1 MLLYH
6 GSYIEVEEPKIV
18 TSDIGRDFGFAFY
31 LTPIK
36 EQAERW
42 ARKKAKENKQTS
54 GVVSIFD
61 WNENAGALKCKE
73 FKDQN
78 EDWLNLVIECRKN
91 IKYVHGY
98 DIVQGKIADDAVGET
113 INFVIKGFMRKE
125 DALEKLKYQ
134 KINYQIAFCS
144 EKSLKTLTFKES
156 YEVK

>member
-6 GSYIEVEEPKIV
+6 GSYVEVKEPKII
-18 TSDIGRDFGFAFY
+18 TSEFGRDFGFAFY

-61 WNENAGALKCKE
+61 WDENVESLNCKE
-73 FKDQN
+73 FKDQDD
-78 EDWLNLVIECRKN
+78 EWLDFVIACRKD
-91 IKYVHGY
+91 IKYVHEY

-125 DALEKLKYQ
+125 DALQRLKYQ

-144 EKSLKTLTFKES
+144 EKSLKNLTFKNS